1 MCADRFTQNSPALPL
16 EFFPVT
22 IGRYHHHKSLDTEA
36 EARAIAEL
44 LEPFGAEV
52 VLWDTDDIVRG
63 ADAVETRLREW
74 AHPTAPRNTFLY
86 WAGHGES
93 DGHSAWLAH
102 AASPHPLDDGMTP
115 QRMVQRLATRQGNV
129 RGRAWAIVVIDA
141 CKSARFVELMSAQAL
156 SDPHGPRN
164 FLLVSTSEDGTANL
178 GTFRAALSTV
188 LRITFGAVDSI
199 DLRALGDELNRN
211 LHGCP
216 VIPHTVTGRALLERR
231 EPALAASLTT
241 SLDLLAEVEA
251 VLSTLTPDERRH
263 FAHKASGAELGEQ
276 GWYFEGREEE
286 RARIL
291 TWLDTARQGMF
302 VVTGAAGSGK
312 SALLGHVLMH
322 TRPQLSRALQG
333 AGHLKPLPP
342 GSPRP
347 KNPFT
352 AVLHL
357 TGATPHDVVARV
369 CEAASLE
376 TPPAG
381 LPVSVQSDRLVA
393 QLNRRRGSLTL
404 LVDALDE
411 AHSPLVIAGQILR
424 RLAGIPRVR
433 VMVGTRRS
441 TREGPDLPMPEDQDL
456 IDALGAGADTSVL
469 TVGRDSEA
477 MARYLRNRL
486 HTARATGTL
495 RTTADRVEEAA
506 RVLGGLDREFLHAR
520 LAAHEIV
527 QAPALLDDLGTLT
540 QDHRQLFARAVD
552 RLTSL
557 SPVNGPLLE
566 ALALAQGHGLP
577 LRNGVWARVASVL
590 AGVVVADEDIA
601 ALTEAASTYL
611 TLDAEFGQSVYRLS
625 HRTFAEHFTPAA
637 EQDRRHREIAATLIE
652 QAAQETDSSQLNPY
666 LTHYLAAHTAYGGE
680 AAWQRLARSPQVLN
694 RLNATSVVTAVMRAA
709 FGRFDL
715 PPAVAGFVVSHH
727 LLATAEPQ
735 QRRGIGELAAARH
748 AGLVVPSAPDHD
760 SAPDPH
766 SAWSVSWARLRQQPL
781 HLPMTDDI
789 GVTRLTAVTG
799 SNGQPLLAGVGKGHL
814 RVWDTETGLPVA
826 PALKIEGWRTSA
838 VFAGRGGRP
847 LFVSTNPAGQA
858 YVLDAVTG
866 EPASRAFTIEQSA
879 WHMAG
884 FADPNGERE
893 LVASLQEDVLRV
905 WSIPDGRR
913 VATLPYPVREW
924 TWVLGSEARPLL
936 ATCEDMNHIRLWDIH
951 DGRTAGCPEGTSTGW
966 HRVRALPVWALIDPE
981 GRTTVVTSVPDR
993 SGLGLWDCRTDAP
1006 RGLKVDPG
1014 VSNWPYEVW
1023 AEGEGLTRGDRV
1035 ILPITTSSRAFH
1047 VSAGGRP
1054 LVTASD
1060 HDNRVRVWDLL
1071 TGSPTGQSI
1080 AHPVGVQALALFT
1093 GPGGRPLL
1101 ATSGSDGRIRIWDP
1115 AARTDT
1121 SRFDDAGD
1129 VRALNVFTGPDGS
1142 PHLASGQKGGTVRVW
1157 RGTDGTPACPPL
1169 TRDTDKAPVRLNPS
1183 FDDVL
1188 AIKPVYDVRSIATA
1202 DVGDGGTRVFATTGD
1217 GAIWTWN
1224 PFESHPTATMMNHYA
1239 SAVNSLH
1246 TLTRADG
1253 RHLLVSGGERGLIRV
1268 WDIST
1273 GEPMGPAM
1281 SGHTGRVTALADLT
1295 APGPHGA
1302 VTLIS
1307 GGEDGTVRLWD
1318 LASRTPIG
1326 PKVTEIGT
1334 VRVLTTLTGPD
1345 GEPWL
1350 VACTS
1355 RGEVRIWDAATG
1367 TPVTVRRV
1375 PDATALASI
1384 RVSGRTYLAAGSSD
1398 GSVHIW
1404 DPLDPQRQLTIPLNI
1419 AVTTLTA
1426 LGADLAVATAQ
1437 GVVVLSPE
1445 WDKLASRGLPER
1457 AARDGGVVNALVH
1470 VGRWRAT
1477 HSLLGLLRRSAS
1489 ADARRG
1495 R

>member
-36 EARAIAEL
+36 EVRAIAEL
-44 LEPFGAEV
+44 LAPFGAEV
-52 VLWDTDDIVRG
+52 VHWDTDDLVRG

-74 AHPTAPRNTFLY
+74 AHPAAPRNTFLY

-156 SDPHGPRN
+156 SDPQGPRN
-164 FLLVSTSEDGTANL
+164 FLLVSTSEDGIANL
-178 GTFRAALSTV
+178 GTFRSALSTV

-216 VIPHTVTGRALLERR
+216 VIPHTVTGRALLQRR

-251 VLSTLTPDERRH
+251 VLSTLSPDERRH

-276 GWYFEGREEE
+276 GWYFEGREAE
-286 RARIL
+286 RTRIL
-291 TWLDTARQGMF
+291 NWLDTAREGMF

-322 TRPQLSRALQG
+322 TRPQVSRALQR
-333 AGHLKPLPP
+333 AGHLKPLPS
-342 GSPRP
+342 GSPRL

-381 LPVSVQSDRLVA
+381 LPISAQCDRLVA
-393 QLNRRRGSLTL
+393 QLIRRRGPLTL

-411 AHSPLVIAGQILR
+411 AHSPLVIAHQILR
-424 RLAGIPRVR
+424 PLAGVPRVR
-433 VMVGTRRS
+433 LVVGTRRS
-441 TREGPDLPMPEDQDL
+441 THEGPDLPVPDDQDL
-456 IDALGAGADTSVL
+456 LDALGVGPDTSVL
-469 TVGRDSEA
+469 TVGKDGEA
-477 MARYLRNRL
+477 MVRYLRNRL
-486 HTARATGTL
+486 GTARATGTL
-495 RTTADRVEEAA
+495 RTTQDRVEEAA

-527 QAPALLDDLGTLT
+527 QAPALLDDLGSLT
-540 QDHRQLFARAVD
+540 QEDHRQLFARAVD
-552 RLTSL
+552 RLTRL
-557 SPVNGPLLE
+557 SPVNGPLLQ

-577 LRNGVWARVASVL
+577 LRNGVWARVASAL
-590 AGVVVADEDIA
+590 AGAVVMDEDIA

-637 EQDRRHREIAATLIE
+637 EEDPRHREIAATLID
-652 QAAQETDSSQLNPY
+652 QAAQDTDSSELNPY
-666 LTHYLAAHTAYGGE
+666 STHYLAAHTAYGGE
-680 AAWQRLARSPQVLN
+680 AAWQRLARFPHVLN
-694 RLNATSVVTAVMRAA
+694 RLDPTSVVTAVMRAA

-727 LLATAEPQ
+727 LLATAKPEE
-735 QRRGIGELAAARH
+735 RRGIGELATVRH
-748 AGLVVPSAPDHD
+748 AGLVAPTPSDHGT
-760 SAPDPH
+760 APDPH

-781 HLPMTDDI
+781 HLPMTGDM
-789 GVTRLTAVTG
+789 GVKRLMAATG
-799 SNGQPLLAGVGKGHL
+799 SDGQPLLAGVGPGHVQ
-814 RVWDTETGLPVA
+814 VWDTETGLPVA
-826 PALKIEGWRTSA
+826 PAVEIEGWRTSA
-838 VFAGRGGRP
+838 VFAGLGGRP
-847 LFVSTNPAGQA
+847 LFVSSDRAGRA
-858 YVLDAVTG
+858 HVRDAVTG
-866 EPASRAFTIEQSA
+866 EPVSRAFPIEQSA
-879 WHMAG
+879 WRMEG
-884 FADPNGERE
+884 FADPTAERE
-893 LVASLQEDVLRV
+893 LVACLQLDVLSV
-905 WSIPDGRR
+905 WSVPDGRC

-936 ATCEDMNHIRLWDIH
+936 ATCEDMNRIRLWDVH
-951 DGRTAGCPEGTSTGW
+951 DGRTVGRPEGTSTGW
-966 HRVRALPVWALIDPE
+966 HRVQALPIWALIDPE

-993 SGLGLWDCRTDAP
+993 PGLGLWDCETDAP
-1006 RGLKVDPG
+1006 RGLKIDPG
-1014 VSNWPYEVW
+1014 ASGWPFEVW

-1035 ILPITTSSRAFH
+1035 ILPVTTSSRAFH
-1047 VSAGGRP
+1047 VRAGGRP

-1060 HDNRVRVWDLL
+1060 HDDRVRVWDLL
-1071 TGSPTGQSI
+1071 TGSPMGEPI
-1080 AHPVGVQALALFT
+1080 AHPVGVQGLALFT

-1121 SRFDDAGD
+1121 SCFDDAGD
-1129 VRALNVFTGPDGS
+1129 VRALHVFTGPDGS
-1142 PHLASGQKGGTVRVW
+1142 PHLASGQKGGTIRVW
-1157 RGTDGTPACPPL
+1157 RGTDGTPSGPRL
-1169 TRDTDKAPVRLNPS
+1169 TRDTEKAPVRLNSS

-1217 GAIWTWN
+1217 GAIWTWD
-1224 PFESHPTATMMNHYA
+1224 PFEPHPTATMMNHYA
-1239 SAVNSLH
+1239 STVNSLH
-1246 TLTRADG
+1246 TLTRTDG

-1281 SGHTGRVTALADLT
+1281 SGHAGRVTALADLT
-1295 APGPHGA
+1295 EPGPHGA

-1307 GGEDGTVRLWD
+1307 GGADGTVRFWD
-1318 LASRTPIG
+1318 LASRSPTG
-1326 PKVTEIGT
+1326 RKATEIGT
-1334 VRVLTTLTGPD
+1334 VRALTTLTGPN
-1345 GEPWL
+1345 GESWL
-1350 VACTS
+1350 AACTS
-1355 RGEVRIWDAATG
+1355 RGEIRTWDAVTG
-1367 TPVTVRRV
+1367 TLVAVWRLRGV
-1375 PDATALASI
+1375 TALATV
-1384 RVSGRTYLAAGSSD
+1384 RLLDRTYLAAGSSY
-1398 GSVHIW
+1398 GSVHVW
-1404 DPLDPQRQLTIPLNI
+1404 DPTDAQVQLTIPLNI
-1419 AVTTLTA
+1419 AVTALTA
-1426 LGADLAVATAQ
+1426 LGADLAVGTAQ

-1445 WDKLASRGLPER
+1445 WDMLASRGTRKR
-1457 AARDGGVVNALVH
+1457 AAHEGAVANALSH
-1470 VGRWRAT
+1470 VGRWRAMR
-1477 HSLLGLLRRSAS
+1477 SVRGLLRRVPP
-1489 ADARRG
+1489 G
-1495 R
+1495 W